1 MSRLIAAIVA
11 VAAITL
17 VLALPAGAGARTN
30 WVCQVPG
37 EENPVTFVSAANT
50 ALYGITQANGK
61 AGAVFATHF
70 GESCTVVSG

>member
-30 WVCQVPG
+30 WICEVPG
-37 EENPVTFVSAANT
+37 EGSVTFVSAADA
-50 ALYGITQANGK
+50 ALDGITQANGK
-61 AGAVFATHF
+61 AGTVFATHF